1 MGKLQILGFIILCC
15 LAANTTAQQEP
26 NDASGDIRYISDD
39 LQTFMHS
46 GPGRNYRILG
56 SVVAGT
62 RVTVLQEDQEKG
74 FIEIIDN
81 NQRTGWVETQYI
93 MNQPSIRA
101 VLPGLQQDLS
111 EAKQELVEEQ
121 QSNELLNQQVMDLT
135 NRNERLI
142 KDFEAVKKDN
152 ERLQRTLDTQD
163 QTAQMQW
170 LTRGGIIALVS
181 IILGVIIAYLPKKR
195 RRNDQ
200 WM

>member
-1 MGKLQILGFIILCC
+1 MGKLRTLGFIILCC
-15 LAANTTAQQEP
+15 LGTSAIAQEEP
-26 NDASGDIRYISDD
+26 NDASGDIRYISDE

-56 SVVAGT
+56 SVTAGT
-62 RVTVLQEDQEKG
+62 RVTVLQEDLEKG
-74 FIEIIDN
+74 FLEIIDN
-81 NQRTGWVETQYI
+81 NQRTGWVEAQYI
-93 MNQPSIRA
+93 MSQRSLRE
-101 VLPGLQQDLS
+101 VVPGLQQNLS
-111 EAKQELVEEQ
+111 ETQQDLEQ
-121 QSNELLNQQVMDLT
+121 ALQNTELLNQQVMDLT

-142 KDFEAVKKDN
+142 EDLEDIQKDN
-152 ERLQRTLDTQD
+152 QRIQRELDTQD

>member
-15 LAANTTAQQEP
+15 LTANTTAQQEP
-26 NDASGDIRYISDD
+26 NDATGDIRYISDD

-111 EAKQELVEEQ
+111 EVKQELVEEQ